1 MAALITMHIREFWNQ
16 LSSETQQWLINN
28 HGSVIV
34 PRTVTAITKGQT
46 GEGGVVDGHGGTVLT
61 DEDRAFIR
69 EQAHRTRS
77 EAVEG

>member
-1 MAALITMHIREFWNQ
+1 MHIREFWNQ

-28 HGSVIV
+28 PGSVIV
-34 PRTVTAITKGQT
+34 PRTVTAIIKGQT
-46 GEGGVVDGHGGTVLT
+46 GEDGAVDGHGGTVLT